1 MKIKIASELLDSTY
15 RGSLKNAG
23 VYLEIS
29 LSDCLTTKEIQDFSR
44 TFSKFQQNSRTF
56 QDFPG
61 LFSNS
66 RTFQEWFVMEFG

>member
-15 RGSLKNAG
+15 SGSLKNAG

-44 TFSKFQQNSRTF
+44 TFSKFQQKSRTF
-56 QDFPG
+56 LDSFQIPG
-61 LFSNS
+61 LS
-66 RTFQEWFVMEFG
+66 RTGENHVMEFG